1 MINLVTWAISEH
13 HLVWPLQVPR
23 DSTAK
28 GRPPFL
34 SSLWPCIGPACLIYS
49 MQRRVWATIS
59 EKDGS
64 QWWGAT
70 RSPIFLPRFSLL
82 WAFGHQMRWNT
93 KCIQMPSFT
102 MKHSITSRLQRW
114 MPGYIEPSET
124 YSYWEFIS
132 WTSAVTCWK
141 HSLLNN
147 GTTVPIRWTLVKYG
161 QLVNCWILLAV
172 YSLMPSE

>member
-13 HLVWPLQVPR
+13 HLVWPLRAPR

-28 GRPPFL
+28 GHPPFL

-59 EKDGS
+59 EKDGAS
-64 QWWGAT
+64 GEEQQG
-70 RSPIFLPRFSLL
+70 LPYLCHDFFS
-82 WAFGHQMRWNT
+82 FGHQMRWNT

-102 MKHSITSRLQRW
+102 MKHSTTSRLQRW

-124 YSYWEFIS
+124 YSYWEFTS
-132 WTSAVTCWK
+132 WTSAVTRWK
-141 HSLLNN
+141 HSLLKN

-161 QLVNCWILLAV
+161 QLVNC
-172 YSLMPSE
+172 